1 MSVRNYQTQ
10 WPVGLPNVKYTKVSI
25 GDIKNAIIDHS
36 KKTTKEEVEASR
48 KGPRAQ
54 GVPLLHDL
62 IKQQNMDESEGQIY

>member
-1 MSVRNYQTQ
+1 MRYTQ
-10 WPVGLPNVKYTKVSI
+10 FRK